1 MAGFKK
7 KIEYF
12 RRYRYILGI
21 LFKYGFGHIVE
32 KLNVEYY
39 IESGKRILKIKN
51 KESEK
56 QKLKGPERLRLAF
69 EELGPTFIKFG
80 QILSTRPDLIPIEY
94 IEQLKKLQDKIEPVE
109 FDKIEEILNVNY
121 GENYKNIFKKVE
133 REVLGS
139 ASIGQ
144 VHKALLK
151 DGTEVVIK
159 VKKPE
164 TDHIVELDISILYNI
179 AVIIEKKIP
188 ELAYYNP
195 VKLVNEFSKSIKKEM
210 DFTLEG
216 KNNDIIRMNFK
227 KFKNFK
233 VPEIYW
239 DYSNENILVM
249 EFIRGKKLYD
259 VLDKNLEN
267 GEFLAELGANIF
279 LKQILEDGFF
289 HADPHPGNIF
299 LIGKNTIVFID
310 YGMVGILNEDA
321 QENMAEILE
330 GIVLK
335 DVEKILK
342 GFKGFDTLPYDL
354 NERALKSEI
363 RELLEKYYDISLKN
377 INIGKLIYEM
387 SNIVIKYKIYIPA
400 DFFLMGKTLMTI
412 DGIGRALYPDFNMLE
427 VAKPFV
433 KKLLFRKLSPKRFG
447 EKALKSFKNYDEFLN
462 DFPVNMGVLFEK
474 LKKDKIGIE
483 IKSKDIKEFNSTID
497 KTINKLSTSIIIAA
511 IIIGSSMMIQSHTGF
526 SIRGYSV
533 LGISGFV
540 IAGFFGIVLVI
551 ETFKK

>member
-1 MAGFKK
+1 MIGLRRKV
-7 KIEYF
+7 EYF
-12 RRYRYILGI
+12 RRYRHILSV
-21 LFKYGFGHIVE
+21 LFKYGFGHVVE

-39 IESGKRILKIKN
+39 IESGKKILKIKS
-51 KESEK
+51 KEGKE
-56 QKLKGPERLRLAF
+56 QKLKGAERLKLAF

-80 QILSTRPDLIPIEY
+80 QILSTRPDLIPMDY
-94 IEQLKKLQDKIEPVE
+94 IEQLKELQDKIEPIE
-109 FDKIEEILNVNY
+109 FGEIEEILNLNY
-121 GENYKNIFKKVE
+121 GEDYKKVFKKVE
-133 REVLGS
+133 KEVLGS

-144 VHKALLK
+144 VHKALLN

-159 VKKPE
+159 VKKPD

-233 VPEIYW
+233 VPKIYW
-239 DYSNENILVM
+239 DYTNEDILVM
-249 EFIRGKKLYD
+249 EFVKGKKLYD
-259 VLDKNLEN
+259 VLDGNLEN
-267 GEFLAELGANIF
+267 GEFLAKLGANIF

-299 LIGKNTIVFID
+299 LVGKDTIVFID
-310 YGMVGILNEDA
+310 YGMVGTLDEEA

-335 DVEKILK
+335 DIVKILNA
-342 GFKGFDTLPYDL
+342 FKNFDTLPDDL
-354 NERALKSEI
+354 NERALKSEM
-363 RELLEKYYDISLKN
+363 RELLEKYYNTSLKN

-387 SNIVIKYKIYIPA
+387 SNIVIKYKIYVPA

-412 DGIGRALYPDFNMLE
+412 DGIGRALYPDFDMIE

-433 KKLLFRKLSPKRFG
+433 KKLLIRKLSPERVGK
-447 EKALKSFKNYDEFLN
+447 KMLKSIKNYDNFFEG
-462 DFPVNMGVLFEK
+462 FPINMGVLFEK

-483 IKSKDIKEFNSTID
+483 IKSKDVKEFNATID

-511 IIIGSSMMIQSHTGF
+511 IIIGSSMLIQSRTGF
-526 SIRGYSV
+526 SIHGYSI

-540 IAGFFGIVLVI
+540 IAGFFGMVLVI
-551 ETFKK
+551 DTFKS